1 MLHSGSCH
9 RTSDYGSDTCCAGNK
24 PTSCW
29 CWMEKQG
36 RRACP
41 LDDLL
46 DWKAPSE
53 APPQESP
60 RSDTILCS
68 PSPFRDQHRSISA
81 KKTKQKPKSQK
92 TIFVA
97 IKYKHCKYNTYL
109 FFTDL
114 MVDLIFKS
122 LLHPSKRRVPIIF
135 GNILTEAEGR
145 EIEKKKTHLNPF
157 SYEWR
162 E

>member
-1 MLHSGSCH
+1 MVLPPAVLVTNLPLVGAGWRSKEGVHVRWMTCWTGRLHL
-9 RTSDYGSDTCCAGNK
+9 RLLLRNL
-24 PTSCW
+24 
-29 CWMEKQG
+29 Q
-36 RRACP
+36 
-41 LDDLL
+41 DLTQFFVVRHL
-46 DWKAPSE
+46 LG
-53 APPQESP
+53 
-60 RSDTILCS
+60 TNI
-68 PSPFRDQHRSISA
+68 DQFQQ
-81 KKTKQKPKSQK
+81 KKQKSKSQK

-145 EIEKKKTHLNPF
+145 EIEKKKNPTLIHF
-157 SYEWR
+157 LTNEGNKSH
-162 E
+162 